1 MDFKIRE
8 IRTVAQGRKRL
19 LREREAYSQLMQQGL
34 SNKEACRIVGIN
46 EKTGRRWRNG
56 RNADRH
62 QRAARPGNA
71 VVPPSDP
78 SRYLRESDR
87 STEPTG

>member
-8 IRTVAQGRKRL
+8 IRTVAQGPKKL

-34 SNKEACRIVGIN
+34 SNKEACRVVGIN

-56 RNADRH
+56 RSADRR
-62 QRAARPGNA
+62 QKAA
-71 VVPPSDP
+71 PP
-78 SRYLRESDR
+78 
-87 STEPTG
+87 